1 MEYLEIEFNKLLLD
15 LMKDAAGKIHTAL
28 KPLYATIDPSLPTFL
43 QIDDLE
49 GAACDEE
56 QSRDD
61 SLLAW
66 AKSRLR
72 AVLSESGNEAK
83 SMLKEQ
89 SRSRAERNGR
99 RRFFETSVLP

>member
-43 QIDDLE
+43 QIDD
-49 GAACDEE
+49 E